1 MATLQGRLPGADHA
15 VVLGASLAGMLTAAV
30 LARHFAEVTIIER
43 DKLPAGPEWR
53 RGVPQARH
61 AHNLMT
67 AGHDAME
74 SLFPGIRD
82 ELVQAGMVRVR
93 MPQDMLLLTA
103 GGWMPR
109 FPTELAMLT
118 SSRDVIDWVVRSRL
132 AALPRVRI
140 VEEAEVV
147 DLRTEDEGAR
157 VTGVR
162 LRRKDAGAAQGWS
175 TPEDLRADFVV
186 DTTGRNTRT
195 PDWLDAL
202 GYGRPAESV
211 VDAQTTYATCVF
223 EPPAGHSADWNCILL
238 QYAPEAPRQGILNPI
253 EQGRW
258 MVSLATLGDKRPPAD
273 IESFLDYARTLRSP
287 VLYEVLRDAE
297 PVTPIYRSGRT
308 ENRRRHYERLR
319 RWPDR
324 FVVLG
329 DAAGALNPS
338 YGQGMSVA
346 ARSAL
351 ALDTALS
358 KARGL
363 DGLGAK
369 LRRHVAKAIDL
380 AWSIA
385 ATADLAY
392 PWAADHVALPV
403 RMQLAFLYRVIGA
416 VPTSRAASRALLDI
430 NQMVSGPQAMGRPA
444 VLAAALTGAL
454 GTRRRA
460 GADPGPPPALVSP
473 DRAVPADVA

>member
-15 VVLGASLAGMLTAAV
+15 VVLGASLAGMLSAAV
-30 LARHFAEVTIIER
+30 LARHFDKVTVIER
-43 DKLPAGPEWR
+43 DRLPEGPAWR

-67 AGHDAME
+67 MGHEAME
-74 SLFPGIRD
+74 RLFPGVRD
-82 ELVQAGMVRVR
+82 ELVDAGMVRVR

-109 FPTELAMLT
+109 FSTDLAMLT
-118 SSRDVIDWVVRSRL
+118 SSRDVIDWVIRRRL
-132 AALPRVRI
+132 ATVQNVQV

-147 DLRTEDEGAR
+147 DLLTEDNAAR

-186 DTTGRNTRT
+186 DATGRNTRT

-253 EQGRW
+253 EEGRW
-258 MVSLATLGDKRPPAD
+258 MVSLATLGNKQPPTD
-273 IESFLDYARTLRSP
+273 MESFLEYARTLRSP

-346 ARSAL
+346 AKAAL
-351 ALDTALS
+351 ELDEALDR
-358 KARGL
+358 ARRL
-363 DGLGAK
+363 DGLAAK
-369 LRRHVAKAIDL
+369 LRRHVAKAIDI

-403 RMQLAFLYRVIGA
+403 RMQLAYLYRVIAA
-416 VPTSRAASRALLDI
+416 VPGSRAASKALLDI
-430 NQMVSGPQAMGRPA
+430 NQMVTGPQAMGRPA
-444 VLAAALTGAL
+444 VLAAAL
-454 GTRRRA
+454 GTRGRA
-460 GADPGPPPALVSP
+460 TGDPGPPPAVISP
-473 DRAVPADVA
+473 DRAVPADVR

>member
-1 MATLQGRLPGADHA
+1 
-15 VVLGASLAGMLTAAV
+15 
-30 LARHFAEVTIIER
+30 
-43 DKLPAGPEWR
+43 
-53 RGVPQARH
+53 
-61 AHNLMT
+61 
-67 AGHDAME
+67 
-74 SLFPGIRD
+74 
-82 ELVQAGMVRVR
+82 
-93 MPQDMLLLTA
+93 
-103 GGWMPR
+103 
-109 FPTELAMLT
+109 
-118 SSRDVIDWVVRSRL
+118 
-132 AALPRVRI
+132 
-140 VEEAEVV
+140 
-147 DLRTEDEGAR
+147 
-157 VTGVR
+157 
-162 LRRKDAGAAQGWS
+162 
-175 TPEDLRADFVV
+175 
-186 DTTGRNTRT
+186 
-195 PDWLDAL
+195 
-202 GYGRPAESV
+202 
-211 VDAQTTYATCVF
+211 
-223 EPPAGHSADWNCILL
+223 
-238 QYAPEAPRQGILNPI
+238 
-253 EQGRW
+253 
-258 MVSLATLGDKRPPAD
+258 MVSLATLGDKRPPTD
-273 IESFLDYARTLRSP
+273 IDGFLEYARTLRSP

-324 FVVLG
+324 FLVLG

-351 ALDTALS
+351 ALDAALS

-403 RMQLAFLYRVIGA
+403 RLQLAYLYRVIGA

-444 VLAAALTGAL
+444 VLAAALS
-454 GTRRRA
+454 TRRRA
-460 GADPGPPPALVSP
+460 GVDPGPPPAVVSP
-473 DRAVPADVA
+473 ERAVPVDAA